1 MRRCAAY
8 VVPGYHRLMYWK
20 QTMTST
26 SVYLWTTT
34 VLTLL
39 LFFIALVTFVT
50 IGNFSFGISTDVNS
64 GDVDD
69 TFAIIYAVT
78 KGFFVNGWFS
88 RIRAFLRWFIPFVPP
103 CTIRIALESKA
114 DMQLFLGQ
122 LNTQMYGPVTRVRD
136 GFLTANYELIEIYQ
150 AGYKVSFRQSDYGL
164 IPIPGSLHVH
174 LLEVAGPTSCL
185 FNTTYQ
191 LIYVGRLSVKGHQV
205 VKISGANAMEL
216 SKECIENALQ
226 NGSRVNAMP
235 LEFSRNIL
243 CSLGSQS
250 PLLSVAAQLQLNPWA
265 FSFLQHS
272 KVAPQ
277 FAESN
282 QEIGALLFE
291 KMGLTYNAVWE
302 KLDCTVRMQVT
313 DFTKKFSDWNCPN
326 NIIRNRILWAVF
338 NFGGKFPW
346 HSESC
351 TSVDPPFNDL
361 CSILNTDKQEMNA
374 LEIFDFRVQNVSSF
388 TGLMKGFVA
397 EVLSHAVLYDLY
409 AMVLLKYNLSAESV
423 ARDPRVLAWFNN
435 HVQQFVDSLNL
446 RTK

>member
-1 MRRCAAY
+1 
-8 VVPGYHRLMYWK
+8 
-20 QTMTST
+20 MTSIY
-26 SVYLWTTT
+26 VYLWATA

-39 LFFIALVTFVT
+39 LFFIVLVIFVT

-69 TFAIIYAVT
+69 TFAITYAVT
-78 KGFFVNGWFS
+78 KGFFVNGWLS
-88 RIRAFLRWFIPFVPP
+88 RIRAFLRWSIPLVQP

-122 LNTQMYGPVTRVRD
+122 LNAQMYGPVTSVRD
-136 GFLTANYELIEIYQ
+136 GFLTASYELIEIYQ
-150 AGYKVSFRQSDYGL
+150 AGYKVLFCQSDYEL
-164 IPIPGSLHVH
+164 VPIPGSLHVH

-191 LIYVGRLSVKGHQV
+191 LIYVGRLSIKGHQV
-205 VKISGANAMEL
+205 EISGANAMEL
-216 SKECIENALQ
+216 SKKCIENALQ
-226 NGSRVNAMP
+226 NRARVNAMP

-272 KVAPQ
+272 QVAPQ

-282 QEIGALLFE
+282 QEIGALLLK

-313 DFTKKFSDWNCPN
+313 DFAKKFSNWNCPN
-326 NIIRNRILWAVF
+326 NIVRNRILWAVF

-346 HSESC
+346 HSESR
-351 TSVDPPFNDL
+351 TSVNPPFKDL

-374 LEIFDFRVQNVSSF
+374 LEIFDFRVRNVSSF
-388 TGLMKGFVA
+388 TGLTEGFVA
-397 EVLSHAVLYDLY
+397 EVLSHTVLYDLY
-409 AMVLLKYNLSAESV
+409 AMVLLKYNLSAERV
-423 ARDPRVLAWFNN
+423 AQDPTVLAWFNS
-435 HVQQFVDSLNL
+435 HVQQFIDSLNL
-446 RTK
+446 WTKS